1 MLQSMVKLGNMPD
14 KPVRPDH
21 IRRSQRKTIALIIRE
36 DGSLEVRAPL
46 RMTDA
51 QIMEFVQSKQA
62 WVNQRQ
68 TAVRSAVPAHAYL
81 AGEEFLFLGTKY
93 PLRYVEK
100 QRIMVQFSGKSI
112 DLRIKGQSDAAE
124 WIEGWYRLQARE
136 YLTDRL
142 AHYSQVWGFSY
153 KNLRINGA
161 GTRWGSCNAQRKSLN
176 FTWRLM
182 MAPPEIVDY
191 VVVHELCHLK
201 HPNHSPE
208 FWKEVERILPDYKR
222 RRKWLKENGLKLRI

>member
-14 KPVRPDH
+14 KPVRPDQ

-62 WVNQRQ
+62 WVRQRQ
-68 TAVRSAVPAHAYL
+68 TAVRSAVPVHAYL
-81 AGEEFLFLGTKY
+81 AGEEFLFLGKTY
-93 PLRYVEK
+93 PLQYVEK
-100 QRIMVQFSGKSI
+100 QRTMVQFSGKSI
-112 DLRIKGQSDAAE
+112 DLRINGQPDAAE

-142 AHYSQVWGFSY
+142 AHYSRVCGFSY
-153 KNLRINGA
+153 KSLRINGA
-161 GTRWGSCNAQRKSLN
+161 RTRWGSCNAQRKNLN

-182 MAPPEIVDY
+182 MTPPEIVDY
-191 VVVHELCHLK
+191 VVVHELCHLQ

-208 FWKEVERILPDYKR
+208 FWKEVGRILPDYKQ